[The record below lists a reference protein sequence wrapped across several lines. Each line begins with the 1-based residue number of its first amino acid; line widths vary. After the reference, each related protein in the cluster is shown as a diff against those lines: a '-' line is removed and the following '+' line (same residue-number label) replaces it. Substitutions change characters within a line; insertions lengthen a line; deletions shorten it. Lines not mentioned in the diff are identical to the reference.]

1 MIVGRWL
8 TRVHINC
15 GHVLGPDVA
24 TYLKGAGCV
33 ALVTNRFR
41 ELQCEVC
48 DKICDKYLEYEGT
61 LLLLDVA
68 LQNRTALRHLLMN
81 SDHRSTILKATL
93 LTLIIDGYC
102 RYFHNITT
110 LFAVNVPL
118 SFHGSNNQTFR

>member
-1 MIVGRWL
+1 MSKVCIECGRRL
-8 TRVHINC
+8 
-15 GHVLGPDVA
+15 PSDV
-24 TYLKGAGCV
+24 TQLYHEKLFKKTKILK
-33 ALVTNRFR
+33 L
-41 ELQCEVC
+41 LQCEVC

-102 RYFHNITT
+102 RYFHNYT
-110 LFAVNVPL
+110 LFAVNVPF

>member
-1 MIVGRWL
+1 MSKVCIECGRRL
-8 TRVHINC
+8 
-15 GHVLGPDVA
+15 PSDV
-24 TYLKGAGCV
+24 TQLYHEKLFKKTKILK
-33 ALVTNRFR
+33 L
-41 ELQCEVC
+41 LQCEVC

-110 LFAVNVPL
+110 SFADNFPL
-118 SFHGSNNQTFR
+118 LCMVQTIKRLDNDKYSIN